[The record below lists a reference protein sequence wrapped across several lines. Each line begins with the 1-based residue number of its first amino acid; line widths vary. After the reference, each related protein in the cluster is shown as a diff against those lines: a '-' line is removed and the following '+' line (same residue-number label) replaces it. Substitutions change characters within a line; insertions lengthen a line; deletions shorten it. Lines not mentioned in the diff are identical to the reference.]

1 MPGPFEPDAKRAI
14 RMALARQAYAKG
26 EVRIADPDLGGYG
39 WLVASPQGV
48 FAVGLH
54 GAKLVLHG
62 WYFGI
67 HRHGDALYLFE
78 NCGMRDDSVA
88 LGRVVRLTLD
98 DGRLSAP
105 TVLVTGLH
113 NNCHQLALIGGLLC
127 VLDTA
132 NQAVLRFT
140 PEGAPVDIKRPFPP
154 APPSDTS
161 GAYLHL
167 NSLAQVGERIALMLH
182 NGKAV
187 PEKSSELA
195 WLDRDWNLLAREPLP
210 GHSCHDIV
218 ADERGVLWH
227 TDSPAGDVI
236 GSDGTRVKV
245 SDELMTRGIAFRGE
259 QVLVGMATFG
269 PRHVRDALRGAV
281 AIFDRG
287 WNPLA
292 QLELRGAPTD
302 AIAL

>member
-1 MPGPFEPDAKRAI
+1 MSRRFEPDTRRAI
-14 RMALARQAYAKG
+14 RTALAREAYARG
-26 EVRIADPDLGGYG
+26 IVRIADPDLTGYG

-62 WYFGI
+62 WHFGI

-88 LGRVVRLTLD
+88 LGRVVALRLD
-98 DGRLSAP
+98 GGRLSEPA
-105 TVLVTGLH
+105 VLVTGLH
-113 NNCHQLALIGGLLC
+113 NNCHQLALIDGLIC
-127 VLDTA
+127 VVDTA
-132 NQAVLRFT
+132 NQAILRFT
-140 PEGAPVDIKRPFPP
+140 REGEPFDVQRPFPP

-161 GAYLHL
+161 GAYLHF

-182 NGKAV
+182 NGKAL
-187 PEKSSELA
+187 PAKSSELA
-195 WLDRDWNLLAREPLP
+195 WLDRDWNVLVRETLP

-218 ADERGVLWH
+218 PDEYGTLWH
-227 TDSPAGDVI
+227 TDSLAGDAI

-245 SDELMTRGIAFRGE
+245 SDALMTRAIAFSSE
-259 QVLVGMATFG
+259 HVLVGMATFG

-281 AIFDRG
+281 AIFDRA
-287 WNPLA
+287 WNRLA
-292 QLELRGAPTD
+292 QIELRGAPTD